1 MYGWQ
6 KIESMEKRH
15 IIKLTA
21 KERKKLLGVV
31 RQGKNRA
38 AVIQR
43 AHMLLKSDE
52 GKTDHEISELLYTS
66 EQTVRRIRIK
76 FCEMGLNGALEDR
89 PHPTPDPKLGEE
101 ENAYLVALA
110 CSDPPAGQAK
120 WTMELLAKRLVDD
133 GIVASISPETVRLSL
148 KKTNSNPGK

>member
-1 MYGWQ
+1 
-6 KIESMEKRH
+6 MEKKH
-15 IIKLTA
+15 VIKLTS

-43 AHMLLKSDE
+43 AHILLKSDE
-52 GKTDHEISELLYTS
+52 GKTDQAISEMLYIS

-76 FCEMGLNGALEDR
+76 LCELGLDGALEDK
-89 PHPTPDPKLGEE
+89 PHPPPEPKLDEVQS
-101 ENAYLVALA
+101 AYLVALA
-110 CSDPPAGQAK
+110 CSDPRAGQAR

-133 GIVASISPETVRLSL
+133 GVVKSISAETVRQKL
-148 KKTNSNPGK
+148 KKTTAAK

>member
-1 MYGWQ
+1 
-6 KIESMEKRH
+6 MEKKH
-15 IIKLTA
+15 VIKLTS
-21 KERKKLLGVV
+21 KERKKLLGMV

-43 AHMLLKSDE
+43 AHILLKSDE
-52 GKTDHEISELLYTS
+52 GKTDQAISEMQYIS

-76 FCEMGLNGALEDR
+76 FCELGLEGALEDK
-89 PHPTPDPKLGEE
+89 PHPPPETKLDEQQS
-101 ENAYLVALA
+101 AYLVALA

-133 GIVASISPETVRLSL
+133 GVVDSISAETVRLRL
-148 KKTNSNPGK
+148 KKTN

>member
-1 MYGWQ
+1 
-6 KIESMEKRH
+6 MEKKH
-15 IIKLTA
+15 VVKLTP

-52 GKTDHEISELLYTS
+52 GKTDEEISELLYLS

-76 FCEMGLNGALEDR
+76 FCEWGLDGALEDR
-89 PHPTPDPKLGEE
+89 PHPPPERKLDE
-101 ENAYLVALA
+101 AQSTYLMALA

-133 GIVASISPETVRLSL
+133 GIVERISPETVRLSL
-148 KKTNSNPGK
+148 KKTNSSPGR

>member
-1 MYGWQ
+1 MYGWR

-15 IIKLTA
+15 VIKLTA

-43 AHMLLKSDE
+43 AHILLKSDE
-52 GKTDHEISELLYTS
+52 GKTDHEIGEMLYTS

-76 FCEMGLNGALEDR
+76 FCELGLAGALEDK
-89 PHPTPDPKLGEE
+89 PHPSPEPKLGEAQS
-101 ENAYLVALA
+101 AYLVALA

-133 GIVASISPETVRLSL
+133 GIVERISPETVRLSL

>member
-1 MYGWQ
+1 
-6 KIESMEKRH
+6 MEKRH
-15 IIKLTA
+15 VIKLTA

-43 AHMLLKSDE
+43 AHILLKSDE
-52 GKTDHEISELLYTS
+52 GKTDQAIGDLLYIS

-76 FCEMGLNGALEDR
+76 FCELGLEGALEDK
-89 PHPTPDPKLGEE
+89 PHPPPEPKLDEAQS
-101 ENAYLVALA
+101 AYMAALA
-110 CSDPPAGQAK
+110 CSDPPAGQAR

-133 GIVASISPETVRLSL
+133 GVVESISAETVRLTL
-148 KKTNSNPGK
+148 KKTS